1 MLKIYFILITI
12 SLTFGSVNYT
22 FAQSLRHQT
31 LSAMGG
37 TNQVSSAE
45 LLVQQSI
52 GQSSI
57 TGTFNTKSIYLSQGF
72 LRGIDAPKKEIHP
85 HFDVMAFPN
94 AFDQHISFRFTTAHD
109 ELTQVLIYDSQG
121 KKVYEQLHLPKNQE
135 IEIELLHFAAG
146 MYLVDISTSK
156 RSTQVRILKNR

>member
-1 MLKIYFILITI
+1 MHKVK
-12 SLTFGSVNYT
+12 LTFIIPLLVLGLDSYT

-31 LSAMGG
+31 LGAMGG

-109 ELTQVLIYDSQG
+109 ELTQVLIYYSQG